1 MRLDKFLKVSRL
13 VKRRTLANELCVGG
27 GVQVNEKVA
36 KPATEVHP
44 GDVLTLIF
52 GNRTLTV
59 KVELVPEKAVPAQS
73 AASLYTVLADH
84 YNRANMTDLTEL

>member
-13 VKRRTLANELCVGG
+13 VKRRTLANELCTGG
-27 GVQVNEKVA
+27 GVEVNGKVA
-36 KPATEVHP
+36 KPATEVCP
-44 GDVLTLIF
+44 DDTLKLHF

-73 AASLYTVLADH
+73 ATTLYTVLADD
-84 YNRANMTDLTEL
+84 YNKANMTDLTE